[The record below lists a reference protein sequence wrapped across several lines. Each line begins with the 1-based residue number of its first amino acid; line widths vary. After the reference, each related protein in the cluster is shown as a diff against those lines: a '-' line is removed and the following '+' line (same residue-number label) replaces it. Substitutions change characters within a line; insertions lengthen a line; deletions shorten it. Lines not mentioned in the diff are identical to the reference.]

1 MYGHKTKEINLVGGR
16 CAAEELAGQLLA
28 DDGDCSNQLKST
40 QYLSFYL
47 GSGV

>member
-1 MYGHKTKEINLVGGR
+1 MGGR

-28 DDGDCSNQLKST
+28 DAGANSNQLKST